1 MRKKS
6 KHEFL
11 FFELSSSWSVKFI
24 KECAFVTYSG
34 LMEEICYHKW
44 GHKIRTRGTF
54 SKKFIK
60 VRPPKEVKKSGI
72 IVLCKSRLIKIF
84 SNCLFSMIIQFL
96 IDN

>member
-84 SNCLFSMIIQFL
+84 SNCLLSMIIQFL